1 MIKFGI
7 YLAEIGVIP
16 DWMIRV
22 AARFLTRQRLAD
34 SQNAAEKLE
43 LIEQLSKGG
52 IAEKTDDANEQHYE
66 VPTEFFQLVLGKHL
80 KYSCNLFEKVDFQ
93 DQAEEAMLDLYIERA
108 GIANN
113 QDVLDLGCGWGSFS
127 LYAAK
132 RFPSSRFTCVSNS
145 QTQIDYIKNQAEE
158 EGITN
163 LMPIRS
169 DVNELSV
176 EDRFDRIISIEMFE
190 HLRNYQSILST
201 LNLLLKDSGKLFIH
215 IFCHKSL
222 LYLYEIKGDSDWMTK
237 YFFQGGI
244 MPSRDIFEHFDE
256 SFRLADRWSVNGRN
270 YSKTSKLWLRKM
282 YQNRAQ
288 IMHVLSQHYDD
299 PRRWFNRWRIFFL
312 TCEVFFALNDGDEYF
327 VSHHLLD
334 KKLKK

>member
-93 DQAEEAMLDLYIERA
+93 DQAEQAMLDLYIERA
-108 GIANN
+108 GITNN

-158 EGITN
+158 EGIGN
-163 LMPIRS
+163 LTPIRS

-222 LYLYEIKGDSDWMTK
+222 LYLYEIESDSDWMTK

-244 MPSRDIFEHFDE
+244 MPSLDIFEHFDE

-288 IMHVLSQHYDD
+288 IMRVLSQHYDD

-327 VSHHLLD
+327 VSHHLLE
-334 KKLKK
+334 KNPST